1 MIISY
6 NSSYEEVE
14 EFILNHNNSLVCND
28 LGELFLLKDYLWLVS
43 QQTQHKYLLSE
54 ELPDLLNLLLDHKEL
69 ADEPYSELLSFRQV
83 LREPAL
89 TVFTMKE
96 FESQFIFIRT
106 ATGISKINRSGFLS
120 TYYTISEE
128 KVFQIQ

>member
-54 ELPDLLNLLLDHKEL
+54 
-69 ADEPYSELLSFRQV
+69 V
-83 LREPAL
+83 L
-89 TVFTMKE
+89 
-96 FESQFIFIRT
+96 FIRT

>member
-1 MIISY
+1 MKLTL
-6 NSSYEEVE
+6 NSPVSTFL
-14 EFILNHNNSLVCND
+14 EFERLDTVYSQEGAH
-28 LGELFLLKDYLWLVS
+28 YLAFR
-43 QQTQHKYLLSE
+43 
-54 ELPDLLNLLLDHKEL
+54 NLLELLTQYEEL
-69 ADEPYSELLSFRQV
+69 ADEPYSELLSIRQV

>member
-1 MIISY
+1 M
-6 NSSYEEVE
+6 
-14 EFILNHNNSLVCND
+14 
-28 LGELFLLKDYLWLVS
+28 
-43 QQTQHKYLLSE
+43 
-54 ELPDLLNLLLDHKEL
+54 
-69 ADEPYSELLSFRQV
+69 R
-83 LREPAL
+83 
-89 TVFTMKE
+89 FTMKE

>member
-1 MIISY
+1 MKLTL
-6 NSSYEEVE
+6 NSPVSTFL
-14 EFILNHNNSLVCND
+14 EFERLDTVYSQEGAH
-28 LGELFLLKDYLWLVS
+28 YLAFR
-43 QQTQHKYLLSE
+43 
-54 ELPDLLNLLLDHKEL
+54 NLLELLTQYEEL
-69 ADEPYSELLSFRQV
+69 ADEPYSELLSIRQV

-128 KVFQIQ
+128 KVFQIK